1 MQVATIRDIVNQI
14 EQSYATA
21 AQLEELRTLVAG
33 KADSSALDEVTD
45 GSSQVLQAMESKI
58 KELEQ
63 LYSDQ
68 VAAVKAANETLSSK
82 ADAADLAA
90 LSTAMEEQQSSS
102 VPSSSITQL
111 QQAIDSAAVQIE
123 GQKQTL
129 ESIQVGFRR

>member
-1 MQVATIRDIVNQI
+1 M
-14 EQSYATA
+14 
-21 AQLEELRTLVAG
+21 AG